1 MKLTE
6 TQIKKI
12 KPQDTPKRYFDGG
25 GLYLEVRPNGS
36 RYWRYKFRFQKK
48 EKLLAIGVYP
58 DVSLKDARIARAHA
72 CELLDKGIDPTA
84 EKNNGRISAQA
95 DEQTFERIAREW
107 MQLQKDGWAQSHY
120 RTVAQRLEANV
131 FPFIG
136 QRPISDIQ
144 PIEVLDTIKIME
156 SRGVRE
162 SAHKTMSICS
172 MIFRYAVAS
181 CIIPSDPTRD
191 LRGALAPVVRGQF
204 AAITT
209 RLGAGQLMRAIQ
221 GFEGFSLTR
230 LLLQLHA
237 YTFCRP
243 GEIRAAE
250 WAEIDMDSALWT
262 IPAERMKGKREHL
275 VPLSH
280 QALKVLKDAQPIS
293 GHGRFVFP
301 SIRSAARPMSNNT
314 ANAAIRRM
322 GYGKDE
328 MTAHGFRAM
337 ASTLLNEQ
345 GYDPDVIERQLAHV
359 ETNKVRAAYHRAQ
372 YLDERRKMMQEWADL
387 LDSLAQP

>member
-1 MKLTE
+1 
-6 TQIKKI
+6 
-12 KPQDTPKRYFDGG
+12 
-25 GLYLEVRPNGS
+25 
-36 RYWRYKFRFQKK
+36 
-48 EKLLAIGVYP
+48 
-58 DVSLKDARIARAHA
+58 
-72 CELLDKGIDPTA
+72 
-84 EKNNGRISAQA
+84 
-95 DEQTFERIAREW
+95 
-107 MQLQKDGWAQSHY
+107 
-120 RTVAQRLEANV
+120 
-131 FPFIG
+131 
-136 QRPISDIQ
+136 
-144 PIEVLDTIKIME
+144 
-156 SRGVRE
+156 
-162 SAHKTMSICS
+162 
-172 MIFRYAVAS
+172 
-181 CIIPSDPTRD
+181 
-191 LRGALAPVVRGQF
+191 
-204 AAITT
+204 
-209 RLGAGQLMRAIQ
+209 
-221 GFEGFSLTR
+221 